1 MCIIL
6 VSTWVEST
14 GIYKWKVGTQLKCV
28 HTHDLL
34 TGVVQYMYCTNKCI
48 STVNFSRHNSWHH
61 GKLLPYRASRVISK
75 FKKKKKA
82 IALWFTTIKKKRS
95 LNFLGRLPFFCEYF
109 WHDAVVHCTAI
120 TRITKEWPTCVG
132 VVCTILAGG
141 HGPLSPSVLLCGSAE
156 FQPFPGNH
164 PWSTNGWT
172 YL

>member
-1 MCIIL
+1 MCIIR

-14 GIYKWKVGTQLKCV
+14 GIYKGKVGTQLKCV

-34 TGVVQYMYCTNKCI
+34 TGVVQYMYCINKCI

-61 GKLLPYRASRVISK
+61 GKLWPYRASRVISK
-75 FKKKKKA
+75 LKKKSDCFMIYDNLEKA
-82 IALWFTTIKKKRS
+82 KLE
-95 LNFLGRLPFFCEYF
+95 L

-120 TRITKEWPTCVG
+120 TWITKEWPTCVG
-132 VVCTILAGG
+132 VVCTILAWG

>member
-1 MCIIL
+1 
-6 VSTWVEST
+6 
-14 GIYKWKVGTQLKCV
+14 
-28 HTHDLL
+28 
-34 TGVVQYMYCTNKCI
+34 MYCTNKCI

-61 GKLLPYRASRVISK
+61 GKLWPYRASRVISK
-75 FKKKKKA
+75 LKKKSDCFMIYDNLEKA
-82 IALWFTTIKKKRS
+82 KLELFRTSSIFR
-95 LNFLGRLPFFCEYF
+95 EYF

-120 TRITKEWPTCVG
+120 TWITKEWPTCVG
-132 VVCTILAGG
+132 VVCTILAWG